1 MTFRNPADRP
11 PVFGDEGKWTKC
23 PEPAAV
29 ENGWI
34 KCKKDKCVLKCAEGH
49 MASGAVDNKCEKL
62 DDDTYAF
69 NHDIGTCEP
78 CPDAGCDEEVKPE
91 KPDPV
96 KPVKPTKP
104 PKPTSGECKDFSAI
118 LGADSIFTVDC
129 GDAEAA
135 INKTKC
141 AVTCPAGTFFMGK
154 DGKEG
159 TEISCKCKGSK
170 CKWVNSKG
178 KTINGK
184 EVAKWACE

>member
-1 MTFRNPADRP
+1 MNNH
-11 PVFGDEGKWTKC
+11 VFGDEGKWTKC

-34 KCKKDKCVLKCAEGH
+34 KCKKDQCVLKCAEGF
-49 MASGAVDNKCEKL
+49 MVAGAVNNKCEKL

-69 NHDIGTCEP
+69 NHEVGTCEA
-78 CPDAGCDEEVKPE
+78 CPEDGCDEEVKPVKPE
-91 KPDPV
+91 KPD
-96 KPVKPTKP
+96 KPTKP
-104 PKPTSGECKDFSAI
+104 TDGECKDFAAI
-118 LGADSIFTVDC
+118 LGADSVFTVDC
-129 GDAEAA
+129 AE
-135 INKTKC
+135 NKC

-184 EVAKWACE
+184 EVAKWACK